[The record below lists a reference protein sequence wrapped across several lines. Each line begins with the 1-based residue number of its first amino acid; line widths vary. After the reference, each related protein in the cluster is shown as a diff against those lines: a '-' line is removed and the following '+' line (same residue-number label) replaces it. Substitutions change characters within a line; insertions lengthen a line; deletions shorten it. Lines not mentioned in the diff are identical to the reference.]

1 MTVRYILRRVGIFFL
16 IIWVAST
23 LNFIIP
29 RLGPGDPM
37 AAIIGQMEVQ
47 GAKVE
52 NSAQIIGLFRERF
65 GLDDPIYIQYLK
77 YLGALARLDLG
88 YSIAFFPARVTD
100 VIGNALPYTI
110 GLLSVTTLLTFTLG
124 VFAGALLVWHATPRA
139 ARMVITFFMMLAP
152 IPYYLLA
159 IIFVSV
165 LAFSLGLFPYSGLVS
180 VGRIPKP
187 GFDLGYILDM
197 IYHST
202 LPALSIIIAGIG
214 GWILGMRGM
223 MVTVLGEDY
232 LTLAEAKGLR
242 ERRIFFFYAMRNA
255 MLPQFT
261 GLAISLGYV
270 VSGATIVELIFSY
283 PGMGYRLFQAINTN
297 DFPMIQ
303 GITFFLVVSIAVAIL
318 VIDLIYPRLDPRITY
333 NRR

>member
-1 MTVRYILRRVGIFFL
+1 MSIRYLLQRLGIFFL

-29 RLGPGDPM
+29 RLAPGDPI

-47 GAKVE
+47 GATVG
-52 NSAQIIGLFRERF
+52 NSAELIGLFRERF
-65 GLDDPIYIQYLK
+65 GLDDPLYMQYVK
-77 YLGALARLDLG
+77 YLWALVRLDLG
-88 YSIAFFPARVTD
+88 YSIAFFPATVTD
-100 VIGNALPYTI
+100 IVGNALPYTI
-110 GLLSVTTLLTFTLG
+110 GLLAVSTLFTFVIG
-124 VFAGALLVWHATPRA
+124 VFAGALLVWHTTPRV
-139 ARMVITFFMMLAP
+139 ARVVITFFMMLAP

-159 IIFVSV
+159 IVFVSI

-180 VGRIPKP
+180 VGRLPQP
-187 GFDLGYILDM
+187 GFDLGYILDV

-242 ERRIFFFYAMRNA
+242 DKRIFFSYAMRNA

-261 GLAISLGYV
+261 ALAITLGYI

-297 DFPMIQ
+297 DFPVIQ

-318 VIDLIYPRLDPRITY
+318 VIDLIYPWLDPRITY
-333 NRR
+333 TRR

>member
-1 MTVRYILRRVGIFFL
+1 MSFRYILRRVGIFFL

-23 LNFIIP
+23 INFIIP
-29 RLGPGDPM
+29 RLAPGDPI

-52 NSAQIIGLFRERF
+52 NSAELITMFRERF
-65 GLDDPIYIQYLK
+65 GLDDPLYLQYFK
-77 YLGALARLDLG
+77 YLGALIRLDLG
-88 YSIAFFPARVTD
+88 YSIAFFPAKVTD
-100 VIGNALPYTI
+100 IVANALPYTI
-110 GLLSVTTLLTFTLG
+110 GLLAVSTLITFTLG

-139 ARMVITFFMMLAP
+139 ARIVITFFMMLAP

-180 VGRIPKP
+180 VGRIPKA
-187 GFDLGYILDM
+187 GFDLGYILD
-197 IYHST
+197 ILYHST

-297 DFPMIQ
+297 DFPVIQ

>member
-1 MTVRYILRRVGIFFL
+1 MSIQYILRRLGIFLL

-29 RLGPGDPM
+29 RLAPGDPI
-37 AAIIGQMEVQ
+37 AAILGQMEEQ
-47 GAKVE
+47 GATVA
-52 NSAQIIGLFRERF
+52 NSAEIIATFRERF
-65 GLDDPIYIQYLK
+65 GLDDPVYVQYFK
-77 YLGALARLDLG
+77 YLWSLVRLDLG
-88 YSIAFFPARVTD
+88 YSIAHFPARVTD
-100 VIGNALPYTI
+100 IVGAALPYTL
-110 GLLSVTTLLTFTLG
+110 GLLTVTTLITFVLG
-124 VFAGALLVWHATPRA
+124 IFAGALLVWHTTPRI
-139 ARMVITFFMMLAP
+139 ARIVITFFMMLAP

-165 LAFSLGLFPYSGLVS
+165 LAFSLGLFPYSGVVS
-180 VGRIPKP
+180 VGRLPQP
-187 GFDLGYILDM
+187 GFDLGYWIDVL
-197 IYHST
+197 YHST
-202 LPALSIIIAGIG
+202 LPALSIIIAGVG

-242 ERRIFFFYAMRNA
+242 DRRIFYFYAMRNA
-255 MLPQFT
+255 LLPQLT

-297 DFPMIQ
+297 DFPVIQ

>member
-1 MTVRYILRRVGIFFL
+1 MTIQYLLRRLGIFLL

-29 RLGPGDPM
+29 RLAPGDPIG
-37 AAIIGQMEVQ
+37 AILGQMQVQ
-47 GAKVE
+47 GATVA
-52 NSAQIIGLFRERF
+52 NSAEIIALFRERF
-65 GLDDPIYIQYLK
+65 GLDDPIHIQYFK
-77 YLGALARLDLG
+77 YLWSLARFDLG
-88 YSIAFFPARVTD
+88 YSIAFFPATVTD
-100 VIGNALPYTI
+100 IVSNALPYTI
-110 GLLSVTTLLTFTLG
+110 GLLAVTTLITFTLG
-124 VFAGALLVWHATPRA
+124 VFAGALLVWHTTPRM
-139 ARMVITFFMMLAP
+139 ARYVITFFMMLAP

-159 IIFVSV
+159 IILVSIF
-165 LAFSLGLFPYSGLVS
+165 AFSLGIFPYSGIVS
-180 VGRIPKP
+180 VGRLPSQ
-187 GFDLGYILDM
+187 GFDLSYILDI

-202 LPALSIIIAGIG
+202 LPALSIIIAGVG
-214 GWILGMRGM
+214 GWVLGMRGM

-242 ERRIFFFYAMRNA
+242 DRRIFFSYAMRNA

-283 PGMGYRLFQAINTN
+283 PGMGYRLLQAINTS
-297 DFPMIQ
+297 DFPVIQ

-333 NRR
+333 NRK